1 MENPHHEREEGRQAC
16 LRGRMCLSA
25 WSPVQTLML
34 LVLIPAGIC
43 KSEGSCVQ
51 VWAPG
56 RADNGDCRWSWLW
69 VPCSPM
75 QPQSPARGH
84 WSEQRTLPAPRE
96 PGPPHSHLGSLSKHV
111 WTPWPRLAPLAGACR
126 QHCEYSGDAGL
137 QLSFQRP
144 PNPFVCSP
152 STTEGNRPCQACSVS
167 ACLKLSW
174 VCTCT
179 RMGLCVGTHE
189 CAWMWLWAA
198 TTRQR
203 F

>member
-1 MENPHHEREEGRQAC
+1 M
-16 LRGRMCLSA
+16 
-25 WSPVQTLML
+25 
-34 LVLIPAGIC
+34 
-43 KSEGSCVQ
+43 SCVQ

-69 VPCSPM
+69 VPCSRM

-126 QHCEYSGDAGL
+126 QHCECSGDAGL
-137 QLSFQRP
+137 QVSFQRP

-167 ACLKLSW
+167 ACLKLSLHMHAYGFVRGHTR
-174 VCTCT
+174 VCLDVALGSHHQATFLKAGGV
-179 RMGLCVGTHE
+179 R
-189 CAWMWLWAA
+189 WMPTLLW
-198 TTRQR
+198 
-203 F
+203 